1 MENDVSYQFV
11 QPYLTAGEYI
21 LWRGK
26 PDKGHLLSKSDIFGI
41 PFSLVWCG
49 GVFFAAFSSFRNGF
63 GPESLFFIPFLLAG
77 FYITVGR
84 FLQVAWLRKHTYY
97 VITNLKVVRMRNHKV
112 DMLMGSNLPPVT
124 VETYKN
130 GNGTIRFS
138 QPVQYTQKRNHIHI
152 YGMEKGVFT
161 LENIPD
167 VARVQRYLTQI
178 SSQ

>member
-1 MENDVSYQFV
+1 MENDASYGFV
-11 QPYLTAGEYI
+11 QPHLISGEYI

-26 PDKGHLLSKSDIFGI
+26 PDKGRLLSISDIYAI
-41 PFSLVWCG
+41 PFSVLWCG
-49 GVFFAAFSSFRNGF
+49 GVCYGAYTSLRSGISFAT
-63 GPESLFFIPFLLAG
+63 PFLLLFVAVG
-77 FYITVGR
+77 LYISVGR
-84 FLQVAWLRKHTYY
+84 FIHMAWLRSRTYY